1 MSYKHTATGPRPVL
15 LMALLATILAGGCT
29 SSYTVTVRNDT
40 DRPVSARIEHRAY
53 LAEREVLAQKKIEAN
68 SEGTLGPVRV
78 AIGERVELA
87 VDTIAELGLPSSR
100 TRLERSKTIV
110 QITPADR
117 FDSGPPRLR
126 VVRD

>member
-1 MSYKHTATGPRPVL
+1 MSNKRTARGMPPL
-15 LMALLATILAGGCT
+15 ALVAMLAALLAGGCT

-40 DRPVSARIEHRAY
+40 DRPVSARLEHRAY
-53 LAEREVLAQKKIEAN
+53 LAEREVLTEKRIDAN